1 MSEPVLPLIA
11 EPDALEHELG
21 GKDLLVVDLGDEATH
36 ARHHV
41 PGAVHLPYGRVID
54 AKPPSLTELPVPASF
69 GTRP

>member
-41 PGAVHLPYGRVID
+41 PGAVHLPYGRIID
-54 AKPPSLTELPVPASF
+54 APVTRLRPA
-69 GTRP
+69 P